1 MTLDEVLETFE
12 GFYEYEPNWNGEG
25 SSAPSNQV
33 ISNALAVYGL
43 TRNTDDISIAV
54 TDKGF
59 IRFSWKLD
67 ARKVVLD
74 VFDYSAHL
82 KVSFSN
88 GDSDVSIVYS
98 PIAFKS
104 SFIAEDLNT
113 YLTLS

>member
-25 SSAPSNQV
+25 SVAPSHKV

-43 TRNTDDISIAV
+43 TRNTDDISITV

-59 IRFSWKLD
+59 IRLSWELD
-67 ARKVVLD
+67 ARQVVLD

-82 KVSFSN
+82 KASFDN
-88 GDSDVSIVYS
+88 DDSDISIVYS

-104 SFIAEDLNT
+104 SFIAEDLNA
-113 YLTLS
+113 YLTVA